1 MTKQTQVSSSAPKI
15 ASWLMIATYVVGA
28 IGVFMGFATVSAS
41 TPSLTWATWLIV
53 VGAGGLSFVRH
64 SVFYRSDAARLSWAS
79 EQKNY
84 FQIEVGLAN
93 GA

>member
-41 TPSLTWATWLIV
+41 TPSLTYLGNLVDRRWCRRFVLRSALSVLSFRCRQVV
-53 VGAGGLSFVRH
+53 VG
-64 SVFYRSDAARLSWAS
+64 
-79 EQKNY
+79 
-84 FQIEVGLAN
+84 
-93 GA
+93 